1 MAMGQGK
8 GAKDDH
14 HMIEAAGGSNLD
26 FGLKPAVKGMVGGL
40 AAGRVGGKGKAGSNN
55 ILCKFGVHCLRDNC
69 FFVIMAIYIGSECD
83 GLCKFCTTLKQPHLF
98 RVRWWVYLPTSTS
111 CCFLEL
117 ASLISPSPLFFF

>member
-8 GAKDDH
+8 GTKDDH

-69 FFVIMAIYIGSECD
+69 FFVHPEGKLSQGEP
-83 GLCKFCTTLKQPHLF
+83 GLSQGVTFKILPESSCRIFFVIFSDPCSFPKQLCMHIAVP
-98 RVRWWVYLPTSTS
+98 
-111 CCFLEL
+111 
-117 ASLISPSPLFFF
+117 